1 MPETKTPT
9 QTQNT
14 KPDRT
19 YPCCMCPATYS
30 DFNEDVCDP
39 CGFIKT
45 FNDDRGWTFFVRGGI
60 GENSYKAFYWKPDSR
75 RTKGCTMV
83 PWRKSF
89 AEAQIDLNLL
99 GKKKG
104 WKEREAK

>member
-19 YPCCMCPATYS
+19 YPFLTKMYAIP
-30 DFNEDVCDP
+30 
-39 CGFIKT
+39 
-45 FNDDRGWTFFVRGGI
+45 
-60 GENSYKAFYWKPDSR
+60 KPDSR

-104 WKEREAK
+104 WKEHD